1 MFGKITCTRIQDSVP
16 ITHPTVKI
24 LIAEDETAI
33 SLQYRI
39 ILEERGHDTVV
50 TENGVDCLKV
60 YRDALRESENSSKFQ
75 AVRTLPLKAP
85 FDLVILDF
93 RMPMKDGL
101 ETAKEILEL
110 CPGQRI
116 IFASAF
122 VAETLREAAKSL
134 HQIVELLQKPF
145 GLDYLVEI
153 VEDIGVYRQLAALNV
168 KVKELKNHN
177 LTLSELV
184 GLLEGVKKLQ
194 SVITDP
200 AR

>member
-1 MFGKITCTRIQDSVP
+1 M
-16 ITHPTVKI
+16 KI